1 MNATLLHQPRTSKS
15 RRTRRLPGLLFMATL
30 SGAVLSACG
39 GDGDPLGPDDPD
51 VLALS
56 DVEASQMFS
65 ALVNAYALAPTIP
78 GASSRRAPDA
88 GGGASAAVPVVNVT
102 VDTVTATGSCP
113 AGGSVTA
120 VTIDSIRT
128 VEDTRSNPTPDTA
141 HVVNATF
148 GGQIASTTTYQNCA
162 SVDAVGG
169 TWTFDASPGLN
180 LRFDLSG
187 AVNSVVLTS
196 GVAVQSWNWSW
207 DGAWTGSLLW
217 SHAGRSGRCDVNVQ
231 WIASSSFGANGQATT
246 SSRQS
251 GTLCGY
257 DVSAGT

>member
-1 MNATLLHQPRTSKS
+1 MTATRFDRSRTSTL
-15 RRTRRLPGLLFMATL
+15 RRAWRLPRLLFTAAL
-30 SGAVLSACG
+30 GCLVLAACG
-39 GDGDPLGPDDPD
+39 GDGDPIGPNDPD
-51 VLALS
+51 VLALTE
-56 DVEASQMFS
+56 VEATQMFS

-78 GASSRRAPDA
+78 GASSRRALDA

-148 GGQIASTTTYQNCA
+148 SGQIASTTTYQNCA
-162 SVDAVGG
+162 SVDAAGG

-231 WIASSSFGANGQATT
+231 WTASNSFGANGQAST
-246 SSRQS
+246 STQQS